1 MGQFKNIAQ
10 GLLIFGIVLFG
21 GAYLYSYIEGL
32 SFFDSIYN
40 IFLTITTV
48 GAVIPPQTNQGIILL
63 MFIIFIGMGTAIYI
77 ATLIARTVIE
87 GQTSH
92 MIRGIRGG
100 IKMRSE
106 KNHVIVCGYGNLG
119 KSVCEVLKQ
128 NKKKYL
134 ILDNDPQVI
143 ARLVDSGEAAFEG
156 DALDADILKKVGV
169 QKAKSVIGTLSSDA
183 DNIYLV
189 MTASELNPDL
199 LIAAEAK
206 SENAV
211 KRLHRIGAQIV
222 VMPQVVGGKQLANA
236 VLEVEKTNEMSSIS
250 KKS

>member
-1 MGQFKNIAQ
+1 MGQFRNIFE
-10 GLLIFGIVLFG
+10 GLFVFSVVLFG
-21 GAYLYSYIEGL
+21 GAYLYGQIEGVTY
-32 SFFDSIYN
+32 FDSIYN
-40 IFLTITTV
+40 TFLTITTV
-48 GAVIPPQTNQGIILL
+48 GAVIPPKTNAGIILL
-63 MFIIFIGMGTAIYI
+63 MFIIFIGMGIAIYI

-87 GQTSH
+87 GQTRN
-92 MIRGIRGG
+92 MIRGLRGG

-134 ILDNDPQVI
+134 IIDNDPQVI
-143 ARLVDSGEAAFEG
+143 SKLLDAGEAAFEG
-156 DALDADILKKVGV
+156 DALDADVLKKAGI
-169 QKAKSVIGTLSSDA
+169 QKAKSVISTLSSDA

-189 MTASELNPDL
+189 MTASELNPNL

-206 SENAV
+206 SETAV

-236 VLEVEKTNEMSSIS
+236 VLEVEKTDAMSAIS
-250 KKS
+250 RKS